1 MAKQI
6 KPLDPPEASIEVDPE
21 LLQFFGKGPARTR
34 QIEGF
39 ECHPGKQSRRTSFV
53 IYLSRGGSREVH
65 KHPIT
70 LRLSSRDSRQLGRLF
85 TELADAADGIV

>member
-6 KPLDPPEASIEVDPE
+6 KPLDPSEATIEIDPE
-21 LLQFFGKGPARTR
+21 LLAFFGKGAARTR

-53 IYLSRGGSREVH
+53 IHLSRGGSREVH
-65 KHPIT
+65 KHPIA
-70 LRLSSRDSRQLGRLF
+70 LRLSSRDARRLGRLF
-85 TELADAADGIV
+85 KQLADEADGIA